1 MENTNA
7 PDKGTGSNPAA
18 ASAAP
23 VSPAAPAPAVDT
35 NLNLPNGM
43 TPEQYRKQLELRK
56 LEIDVEKGEFD
67 LDNLYRRA
75 AEASADSVFVYNF
88 FEPVRESSVAN
99 CIDTLAKWSRL
110 APGANMT
117 LILNTPGG
125 LVKEGLAL
133 FDYLTILKL
142 SGHHLT
148 TVALGRAASMG
159 SILLQAGDR
168 RLIGPNAFVLLH
180 EVSAG
185 TVGKVSEM
193 QESVEFSARL
203 QNKLIKILASKSKL
217 TEKQIRSRWKKTDYW
232 LDADEA
238 VREGFADRV
247 LGTDPADN
255 DYVRFSHPIKR
266 KKSKKDKQSDNQS
279 DK

>member
-1 MENTNA
+1 MENTKH
-7 PDKGTGSNPAA
+7 PVKDTGLNPAASSTAA
-18 ASAAP
+18 ASAN
-23 VSPAAPAPAVDT
+23 AAPAAAAP
-35 NLNLPNGM
+35 NLLPNGM
-43 TPEQYRKQLELRK
+43 TPEAYRKELELRK

-88 FEPVRESSVAN
+88 FEPVRESSVAA
-99 CIDTLAKWSRL
+99 CIDTLGNWSRL

-133 FDYLTILKL
+133 YDYLGILKL
-142 SGHHLT
+142 AGHHLT
-148 TVALGRAASMG
+148 VVALGRAASMG

-193 QESVEFSARL
+193 QDSVEFSARL

-217 TEKQIRSRWKKTDYW
+217 SEKQIRSRWKKTDYW
-232 LDADEA
+232 LDAEEA

-247 LGTDPADN
+247 LGTDPTDA

-266 KKSKKDKQSDNQS
+266 KKSKKDKKSGQTEQPE
-279 DK
+279 